1 LKQVQRTINFA
12 FSLILSPLLMPE
24 ITKPAPV
31 KTPDLPKILML
42 GWEFPPVINGG
53 LGVAC
58 HDLCIALSKYANVT
72 MIIPKSNPDF
82 VVKNLNLIGLNTIDA
97 KTLRNIGFAG
107 ENYKKLN
114 KVHYID
120 THLNPYYNGKTA
132 GNQPLDL
139 KSQYLKSVQIGNET
153 AEVFHIEDLYGG
165 DVIEKVT
172 VFGKLAAKLACSL
185 DFDVIH
191 AHDWMTMIAGMEI
204 KAQTGKPLVMHI
216 HSLEVDRGGPNSK
229 GWVYQM
235 EKHGMEY
242 ADVLMPVS
250 HFTGKI
256 IHDYYGIPMS
266 KIHTCHNGIRPV
278 VPFKGEKL
286 FKEKMVLFVGR
297 LTRQKGPEFFVDIAE
312 KVLEYYQ
319 DVRFVMAGTGEYF
332 NPLLERAAQKGI
344 AHRFHLT
351 GFLNLDKVRQLLSIA
366 DVYMMPSVSEPFGL
380 SAVEAVQ
387 FGVPSVISKQSG
399 VSEVLQGSLKFDY
412 WDVQRAAQYVLALL
426 NDEVLSDKIKEDAYK
441 DLENISWDNA
451 SQTVIAGYKK
461 FNLIQDK
468 VTS

>member
-1 LKQVQRTINFA
+1 MSEIPINP
-12 FSLILSPLLMPE
+12 SS
-24 ITKPAPV
+24 
-31 KTPDLPKILML
+31 KTSNLPKILML

-58 HDLCIALSKYANVT
+58 HDLCIALSKYASVT

-82 VVKNLNLIGLNTIDA
+82 VVKNLNLIGLNTIDT
-97 KTLRNIGFAG
+97 KTLRNIGFAN
-107 ENYKKLN
+107 ENYKNLED
-114 KVHYID
+114 VHFID
-120 THLNPYYNGKTA
+120 AHLNPYYTSKTNGD
-132 GNQPLDL
+132 QPLNF
-139 KSQYLKSVQIGNET
+139 KSQFLKPLKIGNET
-153 AEVFHIEDLYGG
+153 AEVFHISDLYGG

-172 VFGKLAAKLACSL
+172 VFGKLAAKLACTL

-216 HSLEVDRGGPNSK
+216 HSLEVDRSGPTSK
-229 GWVYQM
+229 GWVYQI
-235 EKHGMEY
+235 EKKGMEY

-256 IHDYYGIPMS
+256 IHDYYGIPIS

-278 VPFKGEKL
+278 VPFKSEKL
-286 FKEKMVLFVGR
+286 FKEKMVLFIGR
-297 LTRQKGPEFFVDIAE
+297 LTRQKCHEYFVDIAE
-312 KVLEYYQ
+312 NVLKHNNN
-319 DVRFVMAGTGEYF
+319 VRFVMAGTGEYF
-332 NPLLERAAQKGI
+332 NLLLERAALKGI

-351 GFLNLDKVRQLLSIA
+351 GFLNLDKVRQLLSMA
-366 DVYMMPSVSEPFGL
+366 DVYMMPSMSEPFGL

-412 WDVQRAAQYVLALL
+412 WDTDSAAQYVLALL
-426 NDEVLSDKIKEDAYK
+426 NDSVLAEKIKEDAYK
-441 DLENISWDNA
+441 DLEHISWDSA
-451 SQTVIAGYKK
+451 AQTVISGYKK
-461 FNLIQDK
+461 FNLVHDK
-468 VTS
+468 ITS

>member
-1 LKQVQRTINFA
+1 MLTAEDK
-12 FSLILSPLLMPE
+12 
-24 ITKPAPV
+24 ITN
-31 KTPDLPKILML
+31 KTQADLPRVLML

-58 HDLCIALSKYANVT
+58 HDLCIAMSKYAHVT

-97 KTLRNIGFAG
+97 KTLRNIGFAD
-107 ENYKKLN
+107 NYKKV
-114 KVHYID
+114 KQVHFIN
-120 THLNPYYNGKTA
+120 THLNPYYNSNPA
-132 GNQPLDL
+132 SSYPDL
-139 KSQYLKSVQIGNET
+139 HDLTSQYLKKIQVGNET

-172 VFGKLAAKLACSL
+172 VFGKLASKLALSL

-204 KAQTGKPLVMHI
+204 KAVTGKPLVVHI
-216 HSLEVDRGGPNSK
+216 HSLEVDRGGPQSK

-242 ADVLMPVS
+242 ADLLMPVS
-250 HFTGKI
+250 NFTGHI
-256 IHDYYGIPMS
+256 IHDHYQIPWS
-266 KIHTCHNGIRPV
+266 KILPVHNGIRPV
-278 VPFKGEKL
+278 IPFRSDPM

-312 KVLEYYQ
+312 RVLSQEQ
-319 DVRFVMAGTGEYF
+319 NVRFVMAGTGEYF

-351 GFLNLDKVRQLLSIA
+351 GFLNLDKVRKLLSVA
-366 DVYMMPSVSEPFGL
+366 DVYVMPSVSEPFGL

-387 FGVPSVISKQSG
+387 FGVPAVISKQSG
-399 VSEVLQGSLKFDY
+399 VSEVLKGSLKFDY
-412 WDVQRAAQYVLALL
+412 WDVNRAADYIIRLLADPVLAEKL
-426 NDEVLSDKIKEDAYK
+426 KEDAFK
-441 DLENISWDNA
+441 DLENISWDHSA
-451 SQTVIAGYKK
+451 RKVMEGYRN
-461 FNLIQDK
+461 FNLIRTP
-468 VTS
+468 VHN

>member
-1 LKQVQRTINFA
+1 M
-12 FSLILSPLLMPE
+12 S
-24 ITKPAPV
+24 TKPIDPVIPPVTVSAKVTPENKAP
-31 KTPDLPKILML
+31 LPKVLML

-58 HDLCIALSKYANVT
+58 HDLCIALSKYAQVT

-82 VVKNLNLIGLNTIDA
+82 VVKNLNLIGMNTIDT
-97 KTLRNIGFAG
+97 KTLRNIGHTAS
-107 ENYKKLN
+107 YKKV
-114 KVHYID
+114 KQVHFID
-120 THLNPYYNGKTA
+120 THLNPYYNGSNP
-132 GNQPLDL
+132 GNYPLDL
-139 KSQYLKSVQIGNET
+139 QSQYLKTIQIGNET
-153 AEVFHIEDLYGG
+153 AEVFHIDDLYGG

-172 VFGKLAAKLACSL
+172 VFGKLAAKLALSL

-235 EKHGMEY
+235 EKNGMEY

-250 HFTGKI
+250 NFTGHI
-256 IHDYYGIPMS
+256 IHDYYQIPWS

-278 VPFKGEKL
+278 TPFKSDKL

-297 LTRQKGPEFFVDIAE
+297 LTRQKGPEYFVDIAE
-312 KVLEYYQ
+312 KVLEYNQ

-332 NPLLERAAQKGI
+332 NPLIERAASKGI

-366 DVYMMPSVSEPFGL
+366 DVYVMPSVSEPFGL

-387 FGVPSVISKQSG
+387 FGVPAVISKQSG
-399 VSEVLQGSLKFDY
+399 VSEVLSGSLKFDF
-412 WDVQRAAQYVLALL
+412 WDINRAAEYILTLL
-426 NDEVLSDKIKEDAYK
+426 QDEVLHNKVCEDAFK
-441 DLENISWDNA
+441 DLKNISWDQA
-451 SQTVIAGYKK
+451 SKTVIDGYTKYGLLK
-461 FNLIQDK
+461 E
-468 VTS
+468 VVSS